1 MSGLGSTRPRAGA
14 RAPVGWSAGLS
25 PLESLGGLLLG
36 ALLVSSLVVWTT
48 AQVSARVWS
57 GTWLALN
64 FGDTFPAVLGL
75 ANDPGRPAA
84 AFPSTVAKLVPGAL
98 PFWSTFAALLTVPLL
113 TAGWLLRRRASSRA
127 KEQTASARWATKA
140 DLKPLIVKKPTPG
153 RLTLGTAHG
162 KLLAAEP
169 GHSLLVM
176 GPTQSG
182 KTSGLAIPA
191 ILEWEGPVVAT
202 SVKTDLLDDT
212 LAARSSRGDVWVY
225 DPTASVR
232 DIPASTWSPLAACTT
247 WQGALRT
254 ATWLTEAAREGSF
267 HDADFWYANAAKLLA
282 PLLFAAA
289 TSGRTMADVVRW
301 VDLQEQQD
309 VVLELEVAGVPEAIA
324 AFAATTQREDR
335 AKSSV
340 YTTAETVLRA
350 FADPAVAASAAT
362 SEIDP
367 ARLFDGGSHTLYV
380 SAPLHEQARLRPLFT
395 ALVQTVLMTA
405 YEHAAD
411 GGRLDPPLLLVL
423 DEAANIA
430 PLRDLA
436 QVASTAAG
444 LGIQLVT
451 VWQDGAQITN
461 RYGRAASTVVNN
473 HRAKLILS
481 GVADVGTTHDVAT
494 MVGDAEVQQSSTT
507 VDAQGRESHTSA
519 AQTRPLVTS
528 GTLRQLEPFSGVLVY
543 AHLPSTRLR
552 LRPGTLG
559 RSRSDM

>member
-1 MSGLGSTRPRAGA
+1 MSGVGNARPRAGA
-14 RAPVGWSAGLS
+14 RAPAGWSAGLS

-36 ALLVSSLVVWTT
+36 ALLVSSVVVWTT

-57 GTWLALN
+57 GTWLPLN
-64 FGDTFPAVLGL
+64 LGDTFPAVVGL
-75 ANDPGRPAA
+75 ANDPGHPAA
-84 AFPSTVAKLVPGAL
+84 AFPSPVASLVPGAV
-98 PFWSTFAALLTVPLL
+98 PFWSTFAVLLAAPLVV
-113 TAGWLLRRRASSRA
+113 TGWVLRRRASSRTE
-127 KEQTASARWATKA
+127 EQTASARWATKA
-140 DLKPLIVKKPTPG
+140 DLKPLIVKKPAPG

-212 LAARSSRGDVWVY
+212 LAARTRRGDVWVY
-225 DPTASVR
+225 DPTASIR
-232 DIPASTWSPLAACTT
+232 DVTASTWSPLAACTT
-247 WQGALRT
+247 WQGTLRT

-289 TSGRTMADVVRW
+289 ASGRTMADVVRW

-309 VVLELEVAGVPEAIA
+309 VDLELEVAGVPEAIA
-324 AFAATTQREDR
+324 AFAATTKREER
-335 AKSSV
+335 ARSSV

-350 FADPAVAASAAT
+350 FADPSVAGSAAT

-436 QVASTAAG
+436 QIASTAAG

-451 VWQDGAQITN
+451 VWQDRAQIAN
-461 RYGRAASTVVNN
+461 RYGSSAPTVVNN
-473 HRAKLILS
+473 HRAKLVLS
-481 GVADVGTTHDVAT
+481 GVADTGTTSEAAQL
-494 MVGDAEVQQSSTT
+494 VGEAEVDRRSTTIDAEGRVSATRATQSQLLAT
-507 VDAQGRESHTSA
+507 
-519 AQTRPLVTS
+519 TS
-528 GTLRQLEPFSGVLVY
+528 GIRTMRPFEGLLVY
-543 AHLPSTRLR
+543 GNLPSARIRLLPWFDR
-552 LRPGTLG
+552 R
-559 RSRSDM
+559 

>member
-1 MSGLGSTRPRAGA
+1 MSGVGNARPRAGA
-14 RAPVGWSAGLS
+14 RAPAGWSAGLS

-36 ALLVSSLVVWTT
+36 ALLVSSVVVWTT

-57 GTWLALN
+57 GTWLPLSL
-64 FGDTFPAVLGL
+64 GETFPAVVGL
-75 ANDPGRPAA
+75 ANDPSDPAA
-84 AFPSTVAKLVPGAL
+84 AFPTAVASLVPSAV
-98 PFWSTFAALLTVPLL
+98 PFWTTFGVLLATPLV
-113 TAGWLLRRRASSRA
+113 AVGWVLRRRASSRA
-127 KEQTASARWATKA
+127 QEQMASARWATKA

-153 RLTLGTAHG
+153 RLTLGIAHG

-212 LAARSSRGDVWVY
+212 LAARSRRGDVCVY

-232 DIPASTWSPLAACTT
+232 DVPASTWSPLAACTT

-254 ATWLTEAAREGSF
+254 ATWLTEAAREGSL

-309 VVLELEVAGVPEAIA
+309 VDLDLEVAGAPEAIA
-324 AFAATTQREDR
+324 AFAATTKREER
-335 AKSSV
+335 TKSSV

-367 ARLFDGGSHTLYV
+367 GRLFDGGSHTLYV

-436 QVASTAAG
+436 QIASTAAG

-451 VWQDGAQITN
+451 VWQDRAQIAN
-461 RYGRAASTVVNN
+461 RYGHAASTAVNN

-481 GVADVGTTHDVAT
+481 GVADTGTTTDVAQL
-494 MVGDAEVQQSSTT
+494 VGDAEIDRHSTT
-507 VDAQGRESHTSA
+507 VDAEGRVSA
-519 AQTRPLVTS
+519 TQASQSRQLATAS
-528 GTLRQLEPFSGVLVY
+528 GIRTLRPFGGLLVY
-543 AHLPSTRLR
+543 GNLPPALLS
-552 LRPGTLG
+552 LRPFFR
-559 RSRSDM
+559 RSRS

>member
-1 MSGLGSTRPRAGA
+1 MSGLGSARPRAGA
-14 RAPVGWSAGLS
+14 RAPLGWSAGLS

-36 ALLVSSLVVWTT
+36 ALLVSSLVVWTA

-57 GTWLALN
+57 GTWLPLS

-84 AFPSTVAKLVPGAL
+84 AFPATAADLVPGAL
-98 PFWSTFAALLTVPLL
+98 PFWSTFVALTAVPLL
-113 TAGWLLRRRASSRA
+113 TAAWLLRRRASRRA
-127 KEQTASARWATKA
+127 EEQTASARWATKA

-212 LAARSSRGDVWVY
+212 LAARTRRGDVWVY

-232 DIPASTWSPLAACTT
+232 DVPASTWSPLAACTD

-289 TSGRTMADVVRW
+289 TSGRSMADVVRW

-309 VVLELEVAGVPEAIA
+309 VDLELEVAGVPEAIA
-324 AFAATTQREDR
+324 AFAATTKREER
-335 AKSSV
+335 ARSSV

-367 ARLFDGGSHTLYV
+367 TRLFDGGSHTLYV

-436 QVASTAAG
+436 QIASTAAG
-444 LGIQLVT
+444 LGVQLVT
-451 VWQDGAQITN
+451 VWQDRAQIAN
-461 RYGRAASTVVNN
+461 RYGSAASTVVNN
-473 HRAKLILS
+473 HRAKLVLS
-481 GVADVGTTHDVAT
+481 GVADIATTNDVAQLA
-494 MVGDAEVQQSSTT
+494 GEAEVDRRSTT
-507 VDAQGRESHTSA
+507 VDGEGRVSATEATQSRLLATS
-519 AQTRPLVTS
+519 S
-528 GTLRQLEPFSGVLVY
+528 GIRTLRPFRGLLIYGHV
-543 AHLPSTRLR
+543 
-552 LRPGTLG
+552 RPALIDLHPFWRGQ
-559 RSRSDM
+559 RR

>member
-1 MSGLGSTRPRAGA
+1 VSGLGSARPKAGA
-14 RAPVGWSAGLS
+14 RAPTGWSAGLS

-36 ALLVSSLVVWTT
+36 ALLVSSSIVWAT

-57 GTWLALN
+57 GTWLSLSL
-64 FGDTFPAVLGL
+64 GETFPAVLGL
-75 ANDPGRPAA
+75 VNDPGSPPT
-84 AFPSTVAKLVPGAL
+84 AFPSAVARLVPGAV
-98 PFWSTFAALLTVPLL
+98 PFWGTFVALLAVPLAA
-113 TAGWLLRRRASSRA
+113 AGLLLRRRASRRA
-127 KEQTASARWATKA
+127 EEQTSSARWATKA

-212 LAARSSRGDVWVY
+212 LAARTRRGDVWVY

-232 DIPASTWSPLAACTT
+232 DVPASTWSPLAACTT

-289 TSGRTMADVVRW
+289 TSGHTMADVVRW

-309 VVLELEVAGVPEAIA
+309 VDLELEVAGVPEAIA
-324 AFAATTQREDR
+324 AFAATTKREER

-411 GGRLDPPLLLVL
+411 GGSLDPPLLLVL

-436 QVASTAAG
+436 QIASTAAG

-451 VWQDGAQITN
+451 VWQDRAQITN
-461 RYGRAASTVVNN
+461 RYGQAASTVMNN
-473 HRAKLILS
+473 HRAKLVLG
-481 GVADVGTTHDVAT
+481 GVADTGTTHDVAQL
-494 MVGDAEVQQSSTT
+494 VGEAEVDRRSTT
-507 VDAQGRESHTSA
+507 VDAEGRVSSTEAKQSQLLATA
-519 AQTRPLVTS
+519 S
-528 GTLRQLEPFSGVLVY
+528 GIRTMGQFEGLLVY
-543 AHLPSTRLR
+543 GHLPSTRLR
-552 LRPGTLG
+552 LRPWFL
-559 RSRSDM
+559 